1 MEVVMKTQAR
11 WINGIVLSF
20 IMIIP
25 FAGRPIL
32 AQEKWSLD
40 IETGLVF
47 SGYNNVGIPGDT
59 GTRFS
64 LSKDLD
70 AKSSLFVRLRL
81 GYQLGARNN
90 ISLFIAPLSLE
101 AEGSINKTIRF
112 FGEEF
117 APGLPLKAGYRFN
130 SYRLTYRFDLIRS
143 ERWTVGVGLTAKIR
157 DAAISLEGGGKKA
170 EKTNVGFVPLIHF
183 RVEWRFSP
191 RWGLLLD
198 GDALAAPQGRAEDL
212 LLGLEYLAGK
222 NLTIKAGFRFV
233 EGGADN
239 DTVYNFA
246 LINFLVI
253 GAILRF

>member
-1 MEVVMKTQAR
+1 MKTQAR
-11 WINGIVLSF
+11 WINGIVLF
-20 IMIIP
+20 FTMIIL

-47 SGYNNVGIPGDT
+47 SGYNNVGIPGDS

-70 AKSSLFVRLRL
+70 PKSSLFGRLRI
-81 GYQLGARNN
+81 GYQLGARHN
-90 ISLFIAPLSLE
+90 ISLFVAPLRLE
-101 AEGSINKTIRF
+101 AKGSINKTIHF

-117 APGLPLKAGYRFN
+117 SPGVPLRAGYRFN

-143 ERWTVGVGLTAKIR
+143 DRWTVGLGLTAKIR
-157 DAAISLEGGGKKA
+157 DAAISLEGGGQKVEKK
-170 EKTNVGFVPLIHF
+170 NVGFVPLIHF
-183 RVEWRFSP
+183 RVEWRFGP
-191 RWGLLLD
+191 KLGLLLD
-198 GDALAAPQGRAEDL
+198 GDALAAPQGRAEDVL
-212 LLGLEYLAGK
+212 FGLEYQANK
-222 NLTIKAGFRFV
+222 NLILKAGFRFI

-239 DTVYNFA
+239 KTVYNFA

-253 GAILRF
+253 GGIFRF